1 MQYAQMTE
9 KELLLVLTERQENHL
24 DQHRALAVK
33 VARIEE
39 KIIEDIEN
47 RVRLLEN
54 ETSERRGMYKLWLIA
69 VGAVSLLSMAVAIYT
84 NLNR

>member
-1 MQYAQMTE
+1 MQYANMTE

-54 ETSERRGMYKLWLIA
+54 DANERRGMYKLWLITA
-69 VGAVSLLSMAVAIYT
+69 TAISMLSMVVAIYT
-84 NLNR
+84 NLTR

>member
-1 MQYAQMTE
+1 MQYANMTE

-54 ETSERRGMYKLWLIA
+54 DSNERRGMYKLWLITA
-69 VGAVSLLSMAVAIYT
+69 TTISMLSMVVAIYT
-84 NLNR
+84 NLTR

>member
-1 MQYAQMTE
+1 MQYANMTE

-54 ETSERRGMYKLWLIA
+54 DSNERRGMYKLWLITA
-69 VGAVSLLSMAVAIYT
+69 TAISVLSMAVAIYT
-84 NLNR
+84 NLTR